1 MPLDPIFFVHARARA
16 LQLITLALIVDDISA
31 EGEDVHVDH
40 VMARIGM
47 TVKTKGTHPTT
58 RVAVLAGPC
67 YRCGD
72 SRRLQRR
79 VIGSGVLCQQANDP
93 GAQRSDDADD
103 RSVRSET
110 AVVATSGETLC
121 VERG

>member
-72 SRRLQRR
+72 SFALDVGFNAASSALGCCANRPTTREH
-79 VIGSGVLCQQANDP
+79 NDP
-93 GAQRSDDADD
+93 TTRTIDQCGPRLLS
-103 RSVRSET
+103 
-110 AVVATSGETLC
+110 
-121 VERG
+121 